1 MSFKNKVLLGGWIS
15 TGAKIFR
22 RDKNMRGKKLPG
34 RFADWM
40 YRECGIK
47 NKHLLIYKNS
57 NLYVSC
63 DCETCN

>member
-1 MSFKNKVLLGGWIS
+1 MSLKNKVLLGGWIS

-22 RDKNMRGKKLPG
+22 REKNMRGKKLPG

-47 NKHLLIYKNS
+47 KQTSFNI
-57 NLYVSC
+57 
-63 DCETCN
+63 